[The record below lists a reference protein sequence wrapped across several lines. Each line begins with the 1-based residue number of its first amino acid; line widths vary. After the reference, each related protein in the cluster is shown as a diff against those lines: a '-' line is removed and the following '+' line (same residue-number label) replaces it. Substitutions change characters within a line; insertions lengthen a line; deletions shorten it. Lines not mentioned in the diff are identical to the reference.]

1 MPIPATILEILR
13 CPACRGVVREL
24 SDGAGIECT
33 ACRRL
38 YPVVDGIPSM
48 LVESARLPES

>member
-1 MPIPATILEILR
+1 MPIPAQILEILR

-24 SDGAGIECT
+24 PDGVECT

-38 YPVVDGIPSM
+38 YPVIDGIPSM